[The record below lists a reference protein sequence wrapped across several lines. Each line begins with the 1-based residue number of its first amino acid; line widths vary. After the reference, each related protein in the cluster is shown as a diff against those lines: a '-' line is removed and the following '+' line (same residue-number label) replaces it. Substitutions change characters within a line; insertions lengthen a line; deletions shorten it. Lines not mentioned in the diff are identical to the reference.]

1 MILAQQI
8 ENLVRSTFL
17 SFHDGEEHVAH
28 MIGLHKDFI
37 PGPFDVICA
46 RGKHAKNH
54 IGNQRFRQKIKEVT
68 QAYANA
74 ESRLYKSLV
83 VSSVIDYVRKASP
96 NGGFVKEVD
105 GVWYDVGDHQARE
118 KVGQA
123 LRAELHPKYRSSTKS
138 KRQRWKQEE
147 EERVTNGKKHA
158 RNQDLLDPLMQ
169 KNHDVCNTMKQTEAS
184 RLEAG
189 GDDASDE
196 LMVDMFTENNSSLLQ
211 AFKADPLLQQ
221 GIQQLANQVEQV

>member
-8 ENLVRSTFL
+8 EDLVRSNFF
-17 SFHDGEEHVAH
+17 SFQDDEEHVAH

-46 RGKHAKNH
+46 RGKRAKNH

-68 QAYANA
+68 QAYADA

-83 VSSVIDYVRKASP
+83 VSSVIDYVRKESP

-105 GVWYDVGDHQARE
+105 GVWYDVGDQQARE

-123 LRAELHPKYRSSTKS
+123 LRDQLHPKYRSSTKS
-138 KRQRWKQEE
+138 KRRRWKQEE
-147 EERVTNGKKHA
+147 EERVRNGKKHA
-158 RNQDLLDPLMQ
+158 RNQGLLDQLMQ
-169 KNHDVCNTMKQTEAS
+169 KNQDICNTMKLIEAS

-196 LMVDMFTENNSSLLQ
+196 LMVAMFTESNRSLLQ
-211 AFKADPLLQQ
+211 AVKADPILQQ
-221 GIQQLANQVEQV
+221 EIEQLANKVE